1 MALDALNDMPD
12 QSRRRFFVVFQMLM
26 WSFLP
31 TARQNLPG
39 KALRERMRGHVT

>member
-1 MALDALNDMPD
+1 
-12 QSRRRFFVVFQMLM
+12 M

-39 KALRERMRGHVT
+39 TALRERMREQIT